1 MSHCLYDVWTDIG
14 HGIDNTLSRLELEM
28 VCERVGLCK
37 IAGKVADEVYEK
49 LALGSNCRIS
59 FNSFIALIQD
69 VPPSTTTTTIQQQSS
84 IEQHHQYEH
93 LTGELTLSSSPIEIG
108 MRLDGDDDT
117 NVMLNSVASDQS
129 YILMKNAI
137 SSASSHEL
145 HAISGLLFYF

>member
-1 MSHCLYDVWTDIG
+1 MWTDIG
-14 HGIDNTLSRLELEM
+14 HGINNTLSRLELEM

-69 VPPSTTTTTIQQQSS
+69 VPPTTTTTIHELPSIEHHQQQA
-84 IEQHHQYEH
+84 
-93 LTGELTLSSSPIEIG
+93 GELTLSSSPVEVG

-117 NVMLNSVASDQS
+117 NVLLNSVASDQS

-145 HAISGLLFYF
+145 HAISGL